1 MMMISLEGKIEI
13 TAISTNIT
21 PELVINKYLKLKNAL
36 IPTLKYDKKLR
47 EEHTLN
53 NTLLRSYKSCLKSN
67 NFN

>member
-36 IPTLKYDKKLR
+36 IPTLKYDKKLG
-47 EEHTLN
+47 H
-53 NTLLRSYKSCLKSN
+53 
-67 NFN
+67 